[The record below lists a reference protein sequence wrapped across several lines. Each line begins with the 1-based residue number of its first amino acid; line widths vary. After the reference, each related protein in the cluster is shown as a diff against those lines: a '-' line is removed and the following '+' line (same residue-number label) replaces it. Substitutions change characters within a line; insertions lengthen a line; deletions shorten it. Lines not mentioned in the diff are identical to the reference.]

1 MSLGEPDFPEHKREA
16 GEAIFRALDELSDVR
31 AYVLAENE
39 LEEFKEAHLALRELA
54 ARFEEYEPE
63 ELRND

>member
-1 MSLGEPDFPEHKREA
+1 MSLGEPDFSEHKRQS
-16 GEAIFRALDELSDVR
+16 GEAVFKALNELSEVR
-31 AYVLAENE
+31 AYTLSESE

-63 ELRND
+63 ELRE